1 MIQLIICGEW
11 TAEKRVNMPI
21 YRLTVIKKD
30 SYSYFADRLSSDEKY
45 KDENIGFRTI
55 IYK

>member
-1 MIQLIICGEW
+1 MIICGEW